1 MFHVGQEVVA
11 IKNGNFIKKNKTY
24 VINDIKQ
31 GCEHYPTILD
41 IGILCDGEENISYCD
56 VCPFRISTGKVIWFS
71 SKSFVPVDYTKAKK
85 VTFEKIT
92 EQFPVIANCLL
103 IFVFLCSFYVKKGY
117 SQKDK
122 LKVKGVVEKHL
133 KSIINNPKNFD
144 KKCSCPF

>member
-1 MFHVGQEVVA
+1 MFYVGQEVVA
-11 IKNGNFIKKNKTY
+11 LRDLSNHSGSIMIKKGETKIILDTANCNCNTPKK
-24 VINDIKQ
+24 VIKVIDNDINSFCNDCK
-31 GCEHYPTILD
+31 
-41 IGILCDGEENISYCD
+41 
-56 VCPFRISTGKVIWFS
+56 FS
-71 SKSFVPVDYTKAKK
+71 FNGTWYLQEYFVPVDYTKAKK